1 MDKNKEKTI
10 KDEIVEMKNAILWIS
25 KTSAKKIQNLEKKME
40 KHNQLVANKM
50 SKGMEVVESERQKRM
65 MELKYVGVE
74 FDPISV
80 KIGQDAVNEALR
92 EGFEPIR
99 DFETA
104 KGTVMVLAKWGDKN
118 VQTKTRTERRF

>member
-10 KDEIVEMKNAILWIS
+10 KDEITEMKEAILWVTKIN
-25 KTSAKKIQNLEKKME
+25 AKRIQKLEKKME
-40 KHNQLVANKM
+40 KQNKLVSDKM

-80 KIGQDAVNEALR
+80 KIGEDAVNEALR

>member
-1 MDKNKEKTI
+1 MDKNKEKTT
-10 KDEIVEMKNAILWIS
+10 KDEIAEMKSAIMWIS
-25 KTSAKKIQNLEKKME
+25 KASAKRIQKLEKKME
-40 KHNQLVANKM
+40 KHNQRVTEKM
-50 SKGMEVVESERQKRM
+50 SKGMEVIESERQKRM

-80 KIGQDAVNEALR
+80 KIGEDAVNEALR

>member
-10 KDEIVEMKNAILWIS
+10 KDEFTEMKEAILWVTKIN
-25 KTSAKKIQNLEKKME
+25 AKRIQKLEKKME
-40 KHNQLVANKM
+40 KQNKLVSDKM
-50 SKGMEVVESERQKRM
+50 SKGMQVIESERQKRM
-65 MELKYVGVE
+65 MKLKYIGVE
-74 FDPISV
+74 FDPTSV
-80 KIGQDAVNEALR
+80 KKGEDEVNAALK

-104 KGTVMVLAKWGDKN
+104 KGIVMVLGKWGDRN

>member
-1 MDKNKEKTI
+1 
-10 KDEIVEMKNAILWIS
+10 
-25 KTSAKKIQNLEKKME
+25 
-40 KHNQLVANKM
+40 
-50 SKGMEVVESERQKRM
+50 MEVIESERQKRM

>member
-1 MDKNKEKTI
+1 MEKNEEKTI
-10 KDEIVEMKNAILWIS
+10 KDEITEMKDAIVWITE
-25 KTSAKKIQNLEKKME
+25 TSAKRMQKLEKKME
-40 KHNQLVANKM
+40 RYNQLVADKM
-50 SKGMEVVESERQKRM
+50 SKGMEVIESERQKRM

-80 KIGQDAVNEALR
+80 KIGEDAVNEALR

>member
-1 MDKNKEKTI
+1 
-10 KDEIVEMKNAILWIS
+10 
-25 KTSAKKIQNLEKKME
+25 
-40 KHNQLVANKM
+40 M
-50 SKGMEVVESERQKRM
+50 SKGMEVVERETQKRM

-80 KIGQDAVNEALR
+80 KIGEDAVNEALR

-104 KGTVMVLAKWGDKN
+104 RGIIMVLGKWGESD
-118 VQTKTRTERRF
+118 VQPKTGY

>member
-1 MDKNKEKTI
+1 MEKNEEKTI
-10 KDEIVEMKNAILWIS
+10 KDEITEMKNAILWIS

-80 KIGQDAVNEALR
+80 KIGEDAVNEALR

>member
-10 KDEIVEMKNAILWIS
+10 KDEITEMKEAILWVTKIN
-25 KTSAKKIQNLEKKME
+25 AKRIQKLEKKME
-40 KHNQLVANKM
+40 KHNQLVTNKM
-50 SKGMEVVESERQKRM
+50 SKGMQVIESERQKRM

-80 KIGQDAVNEALR
+80 KIGEDAVNSALK

-104 KGTVMVLAKWGDKN
+104 KGIVMVLGKWGDRN
-118 VQTKTRTERRF
+118 VQTKTRTERRI

>member
-50 SKGMEVVESERQKRM
+50 SKGMEVIESERQKRM

-80 KIGQDAVNEALR
+80 KIGEDAVNEALR

>member
-10 KDEIVEMKNAILWIS
+10 KDEITEMKEAILWVTKIN
-25 KTSAKKIQNLEKKME
+25 AKRIQKLEKKME
-40 KHNQLVANKM
+40 KHNQLVTNKM
-50 SKGMEVVESERQKRM
+50 SKGMEVIESERQKRM

-80 KIGQDAVNEALR
+80 KIGEEAVNAALK

-104 KGTVMVLAKWGDKN
+104 KGIVMVLGKWGDRN

>member
-1 MDKNKEKTI
+1 MDKNKEKPI
-10 KDEIVEMKNAILWIS
+10 KDEIGELANAIMWLS
-25 KTSAKKIQNLEKKME
+25 KTSAKRIQKLEKRME
-40 KHNQLVANKM
+40 KQNKLVTDKM

-80 KIGQDAVNEALR
+80 KIGEDAVNSALK

-104 KGTVMVLAKWGDKN
+104 KGIVMVLGKWGDRN
-118 VQTKTRTERRF
+118 VQTKTRTERRI

>member
-1 MDKNKEKTI
+1 MEKHEEKTI
-10 KDEIVEMKNAILWIS
+10 KDEITEMKEAILWVTKIN
-25 KTSAKKIQNLEKKME
+25 AKRIQKLEKKME
-40 KHNQLVANKM
+40 KHNQLVTNKM

-80 KIGQDAVNEALR
+80 KIGEDAVNEALR

>member
-10 KDEIVEMKNAILWIS
+10 KDEITEMKEAILWVTKIN
-25 KTSAKKIQNLEKKME
+25 AKRIQKLEKKME
-40 KHNQLVANKM
+40 KHNQLVTNKL
-50 SKGMEVVESERQKRM
+50 SKGMEVIESERQKRM

-80 KIGQDAVNEALR
+80 KIGEDAVNSALK

-104 KGTVMVLAKWGDKN
+104 KGIVMVLGKWGDRN

>member
-50 SKGMEVVESERQKRM
+50 SKGMEVIESERQKRM

-104 KGTVMVLAKWGDKN
+104 KGTVMVLAKWGNKN

>member
-1 MDKNKEKTI
+1 MDKNKEKTT

-25 KTSAKKIQNLEKKME
+25 KTSAKRMQKLEKKME
-40 KHNQLVANKM
+40 KQNKLVSDKM
-50 SKGMEVVESERQKRM
+50 SRGMEVIESERQKRM
-65 MELKYVGVE
+65 IELKYVGVE

-80 KIGQDAVNEALR
+80 KIGEDAVNAALR

>member
-80 KIGQDAVNEALR
+80 KIGEDAVNAALR
-92 EGFEPIR
+92 DGFEPIR

>member
-25 KTSAKKIQNLEKKME
+25 KTSAKKIHNLEKKME

-50 SKGMEVVESERQKRM
+50 SKGMEVIESERQKRM

-118 VQTKTRTERRF
+118 VQTKKRTERRF

>member
-10 KDEIVEMKNAILWIS
+10 KDEITEMKNAILWIS

-50 SKGMEVVESERQKRM
+50 SKGMEVIESERQKRM

-104 KGTVMVLAKWGDKN
+104 KGTVMVLAKWGNKN

>member
-118 VQTKTRTERRF
+118 VQTKKRTERRF

>member
-1 MDKNKEKTI
+1 MEKNEEKTI
-10 KDEIVEMKNAILWIS
+10 KDEITEMKNAILWIS

-50 SKGMEVVESERQKRM
+50 SKGMEVIESERQKRM

-118 VQTKTRTERRF
+118 VQTKKRTERRF

>member
-80 KIGQDAVNEALR
+80 KIGEDAVNEALR

>member
-1 MDKNKEKTI
+1 MEKNEEKTI
-10 KDEIVEMKNAILWIS
+10 KDEITEMKNAILWIS

-80 KIGQDAVNEALR
+80 KIGEDAVNAALK

-118 VQTKTRTERRF
+118 VQTKTRTERRI

>member
-10 KDEIVEMKNAILWIS
+10 KDEITEMKEAILWVTKIN
-25 KTSAKKIQNLEKKME
+25 AKRIQKLEKKME
-40 KHNQLVANKM
+40 KHNQLVTNKM
-50 SKGMEVVESERQKRM
+50 SKGMEVIESERQKRM

-80 KIGQDAVNEALR
+80 KIGEDAVNSALK

-104 KGTVMVLAKWGDKN
+104 KGIVMVLGKWGDRN
-118 VQTKTRTERRF
+118 VQTKTRTERRI

>member
-1 MDKNKEKTI
+1 MNKNEEKTI
-10 KDEIVEMKNAILWIS
+10 KDEITEMKNAILWIS
-25 KTSAKKIQNLEKKME
+25 KTSAKKIHNLEKKID
-40 KHNQLVANKM
+40 KHGKQVADKM
-50 SKGMEVVESERQKRM
+50 SKGMEVIESERQKRM

-80 KIGQDAVNEALR
+80 KIGEDAVNEALR

>member
-1 MDKNKEKTI
+1 MDKNKEKTT
-10 KDEIVEMKNAILWIS
+10 KDEIVEMKNAILWVS
-25 KTSAKKIQNLEKKME
+25 KTSAKRMQKLEKKME
-40 KHNQLVANKM
+40 KQNKLVSDKM
-50 SKGMEVVESERQKRM
+50 SRGMEVIESERQKRM
-65 MELKYVGVE
+65 IELKYVGVE

-80 KIGQDAVNEALR
+80 KIGQDAVNAALK

>member
-10 KDEIVEMKNAILWIS
+10 KDEITEMKEAILWVTKIN
-25 KTSAKKIQNLEKKME
+25 AKRIQKLEKKME
-40 KHNQLVANKM
+40 KHNQLVTNKM
-50 SKGMEVVESERQKRM
+50 SKGMEVIESERQKRM

-80 KIGQDAVNEALR
+80 KIGEDAVNSALK

-104 KGTVMVLAKWGDKN
+104 KGIVMVLGKWGDRN

>member
-50 SKGMEVVESERQKRM
+50 SKGMEVIESERQKRM

>member
-10 KDEIVEMKNAILWIS
+10 KDEITEMKEAILWVTKIN
-25 KTSAKKIQNLEKKME
+25 AKRIQKLEKKME
-40 KHNQLVANKM
+40 KHNQLVTNKM
-50 SKGMEVVESERQKRM
+50 SKGMEVIESERQKRM

-80 KIGQDAVNEALR
+80 KIGEDAVNVALK

-104 KGTVMVLAKWGDKN
+104 KGIVMVLGKWGDRN
-118 VQTKTRTERRF
+118 VQTKTRTERRI

>member
-1 MDKNKEKTI
+1 MEKNEEKSI
-10 KDEIVEMKNAILWIS
+10 KDEITEMKNAILWVS

-80 KIGQDAVNEALR
+80 KIGEDAVNEALR

>member
-10 KDEIVEMKNAILWIS
+10 KDEITEMKNAILWIS

-50 SKGMEVVESERQKRM
+50 SKGMEVIESERQKRM

-80 KIGQDAVNEALR
+80 KIGEDAVNSALK

-104 KGTVMVLAKWGDKN
+104 KGIVMVLGKWGDRN

>member
-1 MDKNKEKTI
+1 MDKNKEKTT
-10 KDEIVEMKNAILWIS
+10 KDEIVEMKNAILWVS
-25 KTSAKKIQNLEKKME
+25 KTSAKRMQKLEKKME
-40 KHNQLVANKM
+40 KQNKLVSDKM
-50 SKGMEVVESERQKRM
+50 SRGMEVIESERQKRM

-80 KIGQDAVNEALR
+80 KIGEDAVNAALR

>member
-10 KDEIVEMKNAILWIS
+10 KDEITEMKEAILWVTKIN
-25 KTSAKKIQNLEKKME
+25 AKRIQKLEKKME
-40 KHNQLVANKM
+40 KHNQLVTNKM
-50 SKGMEVVESERQKRM
+50 SKGMQVIESERQKRM

-80 KIGQDAVNEALR
+80 KIGEDAVNSALK

-104 KGTVMVLAKWGDKN
+104 KGIVMVLGKWGDRN